1 MATDRHYAGLALQ
14 VGDKTV
20 RLQGKVA
27 VITGAGSGIGRAMAT
42 RFAVEGASVVL
53 ADWNTQR
60 LDEVVASVQASGGA
74 AVGAQGNIA
83 DQATAESLIDLA
95 IATYGRL
102 DILCNNA
109 GVMDYMQGV
118 GELSDDIWRRVLSI
132 NLDGPMFA
140 SRRAIPHMIAQGGG
154 SIINTASTAGI
165 SGGAAG
171 AAYTVS
177 KHGLV
182 GLTRNTAWMYA
193 ARGIRCNA
201 ICPGGTQT
209 NIAETMPRE
218 RLDPQGA
225 ARAGAYAALIPAFL
239 EPVDIANLALFLASD
254 ESRHI
259 NGAII
264 PADAGWTAA

>member
-1 MATDRHYAGLALQ
+1 M
-14 VGDKTV
+14 
-20 RLQGKVA
+20 RLQGKTA
-27 VITGAGSGIGRAMAT
+27 IITGAGSGIGRAMT
-42 RFAVEGASVVL
+42 TLFAAEGASIVA
-53 ADWNTQR
+53 ADWNAQR
-60 LDEVVASVQASGGA
+60 LDDVVASIRGSGGTIQ
-74 AVGAQGNIA
+74 GAQGNIA
-83 DQATAESLIDLA
+83 DKATAEGLIDQA
-95 IATYGRL
+95 ISAYGRL

-118 GELSDDIWRRVLSI
+118 GELSDEVWRRVLSI

-140 SRRAIPHMIAQGGG
+140 MRRAIPRMVAQGSG

-165 SGGAAG
+165 GGGSAG

-177 KHGLV
+177 KHALV

-193 ARGIRCNA
+193 KKGIRCNA
-201 ICPGGTQT
+201 ICPGGTAT
-209 NIAETMPRE
+209 NIAETMPQD
-218 RLDPQGA
+218 RLDPEGA
-225 ARAGAYAALIPAFL
+225 ARAGAYAALIPEL
-239 EPVDIANLALFLASD
+239 LQPEDIARLALFLASD